1 LKSARSAIAPD
12 TIVVAVVAKDSFFY
26 MEASKDENWYTIC
39 DAAGQQIEKL
49 RWFPLLAY
57 IPGI

>member
-49 RWFPLLAY
+49 R
-57 IPGI
+57 